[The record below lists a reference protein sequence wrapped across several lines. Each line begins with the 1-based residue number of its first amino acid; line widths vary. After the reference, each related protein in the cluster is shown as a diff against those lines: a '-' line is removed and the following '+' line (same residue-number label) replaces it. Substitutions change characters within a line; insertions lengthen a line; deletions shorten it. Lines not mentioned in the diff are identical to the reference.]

1 MSKKLIAMVATAVM
15 VAGVRTVIQPGEEL
29 PELTKHDER
38 ELLGSGAASN
48 PEDIAAI
55 AQADA
60 RAEAATQR
68 EFQDAR
74 KRATEAQ
81 ASTVVDLK
89 TAASIAEKD
98 ALVIATAAETIL
110 ANVAPA
116 PEPEPAPAPAKTTPK
131 TAKR

>member
-38 ELLGSGAASN
+38 ELLGSGAAQN
-48 PEDIAAI
+48 PEDVAAE
-55 AQADA
+55 AKADA
-60 RAEAATQR
+60 RAEEKTQR

-74 KRATEAQ
+74 KRAVEAQ

-89 TAASIAEKD
+89 TAAGNASVD
-98 ALVIATAAETIL
+98 SPVIDGATKAETETVN
-110 ANVAPA
+110 AAAPA
-116 PEPEPAPAPAKTTPK
+116 AAKPAAK